1 MITTN
6 TQKKILV
13 EKLLQDK
20 VITIDDAFLLLEKDV
35 DEPVIFGPYPS
46 AIIQPV
52 TWPSGT
58 IICDGAIGFG
68 SVTSSITNMLPAGTI
83 ITYC

>member
-13 EKLLQDK
+13 EKLLQGK
-20 VITIDDAFLLLEKDV
+20 VITIDDAFLLLEKGV
-35 DEPVIFGPYPS
+35 DEPITFGPYPS
-46 AIIQPV
+46 AIIQPL

-68 SVTSSITNMLPAGTI
+68 GITSSITNMLPAGTVT
-83 ITYC
+83 TYC